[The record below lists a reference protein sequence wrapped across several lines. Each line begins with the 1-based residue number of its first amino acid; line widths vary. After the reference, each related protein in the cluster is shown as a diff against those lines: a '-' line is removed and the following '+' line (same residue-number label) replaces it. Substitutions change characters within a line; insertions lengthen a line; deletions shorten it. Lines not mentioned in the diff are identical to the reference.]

1 MKFRYKRYSSSVLR
15 PVVPIGISYK
25 DKSVTYEV
33 LIDSGAD
40 ICIFDS
46 EIADILG
53 IKIKTGTK
61 QSVSSITGTSEFYY
75 IHEVTL
81 NIGGWKHKAKVGF
94 LKNINKQGYGIVGQ
108 MGFFDKYSVKFD
120 LNKEE
125 IELKESIN
133 LRLN

>member
-1 MKFRYKRYSSSVLR
+1 MKFRYKRYSPSVLR
-15 PVVPIGISYK
+15 PVVPIEISCK
-25 DKSVTYEV
+25 NKSVIYEV

-40 ICIFDS
+40 ICIFDA
-46 EIADILG
+46 EIAQILRINILSG
-53 IKIKTGTK
+53 EK
-61 QSVSSITGTSEFYY
+61 QTVAGITGTPEFYY

-94 LKNINKQGYGIVGQ
+94 LKNISKQGYGIVGQ
-108 MGFFDKYSVKFD
+108 KGFFDRYSVKFN

-125 IELKESIN
+125 VELKESIN

>member
-1 MKFRYKRYSSSVLR
+1 MPIKIIYKN
-15 PVVPIGISYK
+15 
-25 DKSVTYEV
+25 KSVIYEV

-40 ICIFDS
+40 ICIFDA

-53 IKIKTGTK
+53 IQIETGTK
-61 QSVSSITGTSEFYY
+61 QTVSGITGTSEFYY

-108 MGFFDKYSVKFD
+108 KGLFDRYSVKFD